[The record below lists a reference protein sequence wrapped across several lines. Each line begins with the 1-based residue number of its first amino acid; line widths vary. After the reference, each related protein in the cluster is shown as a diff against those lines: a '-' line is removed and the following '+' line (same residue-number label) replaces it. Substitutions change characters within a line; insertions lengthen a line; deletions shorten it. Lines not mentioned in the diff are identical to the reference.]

1 MIETMN
7 QLAVSLAGHDKEHI
21 YAIVREEGDLV
32 CLADGKTKTLER
44 LQRKQIPPDKGADHN
59 RICPFG

>member
-32 CLADGKTKTLER
+32 CLADGETTTLEKPKKK
-44 LQRKQIPPDKGADHN
+44 LG
-59 RICPFG
+59 